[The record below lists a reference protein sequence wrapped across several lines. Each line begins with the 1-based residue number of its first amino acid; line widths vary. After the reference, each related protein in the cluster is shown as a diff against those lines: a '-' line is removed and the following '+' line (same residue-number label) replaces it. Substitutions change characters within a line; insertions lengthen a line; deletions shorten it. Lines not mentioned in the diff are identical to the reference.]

1 MLERIEPRE
10 RSGHRIGALSVR
22 RSCLIQRT
30 LCLCREIAQEPE
42 QLAFEATAALDDALG
57 EIVGD
62 AGAVRGEQVIEKR
75 ARRDLRGGDYA
86 RPRSQPIDD
95 PCQRTRASERE
106 EIVELEATPRAKAGL
121 GR

>member
-1 MLERIEPRE
+1 MLERVEPRE
-10 RSGHRIGALSVR
+10 RSGHRISTVSLCPSRLVERALR
-22 RSCLIQRT
+22 YR
-30 LCLCREIAQEPE
+30 REIAQEPE
-42 QLAFEATAALDDALG
+42 QLALQETTALDDALG

-75 ARRDLRGGDYA
+75 ARCDLRGGNYA
-86 RPRSQPIDD
+86 RPRSQPIED

-106 EIVELEATPRAKAGL
+106 EIVELEATPRAKTGL